1 MAPGATCFE
10 ANKEYEHGGVSPQE
24 CIVPRLSVRPGTTHP
39 TAEGP
44 EIVNVK
50 WLGLLCRIE
59 LAGVGDGVVA
69 DLRALPGDPNTS
81 IAQEGK
87 ETAGAG
93 RVSLLVPD
101 EEHEGEKA
109 FLVLV
114 APDGR
119 LLAQREVVVGRN
131 R

>member
-1 MAPGATCFE
+1 M
-10 ANKEYEHGGVSPQE
+10 
-24 CIVPRLSVRPGTTHP
+24 
-39 TAEGP
+39 
-44 EIVNVK
+44 
-50 WLGLLCRIE
+50 
-59 LAGVGDGVVA
+59 A

-81 IAQEGK
+81 IALEAK

-101 EEHEGEKA
+101 EEHEGEKTR
-109 FLVLV
+109 LVLV
-114 APDGR
+114 APEGR